1 MTVNQAQS
9 LPAKH
14 WSITLQ
20 FEDMGLDKRLLKTIE
35 HCGFSSPTDVQASAI
50 PSVCAGKDLLVSSK
64 TGSGKTLAFL
74 LPAMQRVIRT
84 KAFTRRDPR
93 VLILA
98 PTRELA
104 KQVYGEL
111 RKLLI
116 GTPFKGVLILGGEN
130 FNDQA
135 KEFFKYP
142 AFIVATPG
150 RLADHLE
157 HRHFSL
163 EGLEMLI
170 LDEADRMLDL
180 GFTLQLKTINE
191 AAKHRCRQTLM
202 FSATLDHN
210 LVNEIVP
217 EMLNRPKR
225 ISIGFVNEE
234 HQDIEQRFYLC
245 DHLDHKEAI
254 LDRVLKDESYQQLI
268 IFTATRADTERLAS
282 RLIEAGIK
290 AVALSGD
297 MKQNM
302 RSRIMNEFERGLQNV
317 LVSTDVASR
326 GLDISNLSH
335 VINFDMPKYAEEYVH
350 RIGRTGRAGKN
361 GTAISL
367 VGPKDWNSFKN
378 IEGFLNKNMQ
388 FSSFE
393 GLEAKFTGLAPKPK
407 KTLGKKILA
416 VNKNNKPTTKKITQ
430 KKRNKSFYQS
440 VPVGEQV
447 FIVKKKKTDT
457 I

>member
-1 MTVNQAQS
+1 M
-9 LPAKH
+9 
-14 WSITLQ
+14 TLQ

-35 HCGFSSPTDVQASAI
+35 HCGFSSPTDVQAATI
-50 PSVCAGKDLLVSSK
+50 PIVCAGKDLLVSSK

-74 LPAMQRVIRT
+74 LPAMQRMIRT

-93 VLILA
+93 VLVLA

-135 KEFFKYP
+135 KSFLKYP

-150 RLADHLE
+150 RLADHLA
-157 HRHFSL
+157 HRHLTL

-180 GFTLQLKTINE
+180 GFAPQLHVINK

-210 LVNEIVP
+210 MVNDVAAD
-217 EMLNRPKR
+217 MLNRPKR
-225 ISIGFVNEE
+225 VSIGFINEE
-234 HQDIEQRFYLC
+234 HQDIKQHFYLC
-245 DHLDHKEAI
+245 DHLDHKQAI
-254 LDRVLKDESYQQLI
+254 LEHLLEQESYQQVL
-268 IFTATRADTERLAS
+268 IFTATRADTERLATHFAE
-282 RLIEAGIK
+282 RGIK
-290 AVALSGD
+290 AAALNGD
-297 MKQNM
+297 MKQNI
-302 RSRIMNEFERGLQNV
+302 RSRIMTEFERGMHHV

-335 VINFDMPKYAEEYVH
+335 VINFDMPKYAEEYIH
-350 RIGRTGRAGKN
+350 RIGRTGRAGKK

-367 VGPKDWNSFKN
+367 VGPKDWNSFKQ
-378 IEGFLNKNMQ
+378 IEGFLDKNMQ
-388 FSSFE
+388 FSSIE
-393 GLEAKFTGLAPKPK
+393 GLKPKFSGLAAIEK
-407 KTLGKKILA
+407 KT
-416 VNKNNKPTTKKITQ
+416 TTKKAPSFKKSTKSATPKTAP

-440 VPVGEQV
+440 VAVGEQV
-447 FIVKKKKTDT
+447 FMIKKKKVDD